1 MDILGKKKV
10 IKSLITAQRL
20 GTNNTLPKIT
30 SVNVVCIMLFTT
42 IKSTFRKTDRPH
54 NIVIIDSASIS
65 TILIYLFTNDQ
76 CLKTKKYILLGIIR
90 SAIFCSAKFLK

>member
-1 MDILGKKKV
+1 MDILEKKKV

-65 TILIYLFTNDQ
+65 TILISLH
-76 CLKTKKYILLGIIR
+76 K
-90 SAIFCSAKFLK
+90 